1 MIRAVIFDVDGVLL
15 DSWEANIK
23 FYQLLLEK
31 SGYNVPSRKAIE
43 SVFHLS
49 MMDAIRQLA
58 QETSDVR
65 VREVWEM
72 GRSRKVRYPTELLK
86 IPEHSRDVVDTL
98 NKTYRLAIVTS
109 RVRLGVEDY
118 FKVSGLKQYF
128 KVVVS
133 YEDYTHPKPHPE
145 PLLLALQKLKV
156 KAGEAV
162 YIGDTETDI
171 QAAKA
176 AGINIIVYSVRP
188 FEWAD
193 LWISSFDELPDA
205 VRKLR
210 EKGS

>member
-1 MIRAVIFDVDGVLL
+1 MIKVVIFDVDGVLL

-23 FYQLLLEK
+23 FYQLLLEE
-31 SGYNVPSRKAIE
+31 SGYNVPSRKEIE
-43 SVFHLS
+43 GVFHLP
-49 MMDAIRQLA
+49 MLDAIRQLA

-72 GRSRKVRYPTELLK
+72 GRGRKVRYPTELLK

-118 FKVSGLKQYF
+118 FMVSGLKQYF
-128 KVVVS
+128 TVVVS

-156 KAGEAV
+156 KAGEPV

-193 LWISSFDELPDA
+193 LWISSFDEL
-205 VRKLR
+205 
-210 EKGS
+210 

>member
-1 MIRAVIFDVDGVLL
+1 MIKVVIFDVDGVLL

-23 FYQLLLEK
+23 FYQLLLEE
-31 SGYNVPSRKAIE
+31 SGYNVPSRKEIE
-43 SVFHLS
+43 GVFHLP
-49 MMDAIRQLA
+49 MMDAIRQLT

-72 GRSRKVRYPTELLK
+72 GRGRKVRYPTELLK

-98 NKTYRLAIVTS
+98 DKTYRLAIVTS

-118 FKVSGLKQYF
+118 FTISGLKQYF
-128 KVVVS
+128 TVVVS

-145 PLLLALQKLKV
+145 PLLLALKKLKM

-162 YIGDTETDI
+162 YIGDSETDI

-176 AGINIIVYSVRP
+176 ANTKIIVYSARP
-188 FEWAD
+188 LQGAD
-193 LWISSFDELPDA
+193 LNVESFLEIPEAIAELN
-205 VRKLR
+205 R
-210 EKGS
+210 S